1 MTPNT
6 QTLDVEKMNLFIK
19 QTHLTG
25 ANVSRPFFFALAHLL
40 ASANSGKIN
49 SQM

>member
-6 QTLDVEKMNLFIK
+6 QTLDVEKMNIFIK

-25 ANVSRPFFFALAHLL
+25 ANVSRLLFFCSPTFI
-40 ASANSGKIN
+40 GVCK
-49 SQM
+49 